1 MPSMPSYQ
9 TILFELIRLLDVSDG
24 VCLSESN
31 SAAILL
37 ADSQLKGGD
46 DLFQQ
51 AEVMNGFRIFKKD
64 LI

>member
-1 MPSMPSYQ
+1 M
-9 TILFELIRLLDVSDG
+9 
-24 VCLSESN
+24 SESN

-64 LI
+64 LIKVELFQNLNSIGNQRWIL